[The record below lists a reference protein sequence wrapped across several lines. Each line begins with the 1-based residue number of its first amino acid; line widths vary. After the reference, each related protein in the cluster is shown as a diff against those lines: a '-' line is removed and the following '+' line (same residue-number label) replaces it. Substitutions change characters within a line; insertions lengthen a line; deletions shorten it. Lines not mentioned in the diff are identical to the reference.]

1 MVTKRCWKGLI
12 WTTTR
17 GIAWNEAFWTWT
29 LPLCSGDGVSLGNSD
44 RNTPTSSRALVT
56 TGSLA
61 LKSLLKP
68 CDNTHIHKHKIFR
81 IIVVRF
87 NMSFA
92 MVPICSVNILLTLI
106 QYNTFLS
113 SVVNLICNE
122 ELVHLLL
129 KVLYHFMLYITFLI
143 EKLELKVK
151 HFINI
156 SLL

>member
-1 MVTKRCWKGLI
+1 M
-12 WTTTR
+12 TR
-17 GIAWNEAFWTWT
+17 GISWNEAFWTWA

-68 CDNTHIHKHKIFR
+68 CNNTHIHKHKTLR

-92 MVPICSVNILLTLI
+92 MVPYCSVNVLLTLTII

-113 SVVNLICNE
+113 SLVNLICYE
-122 ELVHLLL
+122 EQTRSSSFV
-129 KVLYHFMLYITFLI
+129 VQSIIPLYALHQMPYR
-143 EKLELKVK
+143 K
-151 HFINI
+151 I
-156 SLL
+156 S